1 MTSDLDLIP
10 PHCFNNRMDDIRR
23 VEFVFR
29 ISEMGV
35 HRVFRNAQDDRD
47 FPGRLALRSP
57 GENLDFSGSQFSEL

>member
-1 MTSDLDLIP
+1 M
-10 PHCFNNRMDDIRR
+10 NDIRR

-35 HRVFRNAQDDRD
+35 HRVFRNAQDDGH

-57 GENLDFSGSQFSEL
+57 GENLDFPGRQFSEL

>member
-29 ISEMGV
+29 ISKMGI
-35 HRVFRNAQDDRD
+35 HRVFRDAQDDGH

-57 GENLDFSGSQFSEL
+57 RENFDFPRRKFSEL